1 MKKRDLEIISTLQ
14 QFRAMT
20 RDQVA
25 ELFFGHTKKK
35 ALNANDVL
43 KRLRDRGYIE
53 ADTNRQPYVYFPK
66 PARIKTN
73 GQKVD
78 HFLKIT
84 DFYLQLRAH
93 GEKDLKHFAV
103 ESQFPNVDVR
113 PDVCMFWRGS
123 AFFVE
128 VQNTQYTAKVMQ
140 QKIARYEAFAR
151 SELWRECLPFRVK
164 RFPTVWII
172 ADHRYNV
179 TSEYVRIIQTK
190 DVAQL
195 ISMTKPKQQ
204 PPQDISIR
212 IGKAP

>member
-66 PARIKTN
+66 PSRIKAS
-73 GQKVD
+73 GQKVN

-84 DFYLQLRAH
+84 EFYLQLRAH

-195 ISMTKPKQQ
+195 IAMTKPKPQ
-204 PPQDISIR
+204 PPNDISIR
-212 IGKAP
+212 IG

>member
-66 PARIKTN
+66 PSRIKAS
-73 GQKVD
+73 GQKVN

-128 VQNTQYTAKVMQ
+128 VQNTQYTAKVMA
-140 QKIARYEAFAR
+140 QKIVRYEAFAR

-172 ADHRYNV
+172 ADHKYNV

-190 DVAQL
+190 GVAEL
-195 ISMTKPKQQ
+195 LAMTKPKPQ

-212 IGKAP
+212 IG

>member
-123 AFFVE
+123 AFFAE
-128 VQNTQYTAKVMQ
+128 IQNTQYTAKVMQ
-140 QKIARYEAFAR
+140 QKIARYEAFAQ
-151 SELWRECLPFRVK
+151 SELWRECLPFKVK
-164 RFPTVWII
+164 RFPAVWII
-172 ADHRYNV
+172 TDHKYNV
-179 TSEYVRIIQTK
+179 SSEYVRIIQTK
-190 DVAQL
+190 DVAEL
-195 ISMTKPKQQ
+195 LAATKPK
-204 PPQDISIR
+204 PKNDGISIR
-212 IGKAP
+212 IG

>member
-1 MKKRDLEIISTLQ
+1 MRKRDLEIISTLQ

-84 DFYLQLRAH
+84 DFYLQLRTH

-128 VQNTQYTAKVMQ
+128 VQNTQYTAKVMA

-151 SELWRECLPFRVK
+151 SELWRECLPFKVK
-164 RFPTVWII
+164 RFPAVWII
-172 ADHRYNV
+172 ADHNYNV
-179 TSEYVRIIQTK
+179 SSEYVRIIQTK
-190 DVAQL
+190 DVAEL
-195 ISMTKPKQQ
+195 LAATKPK
-204 PPQDISIR
+204 PKNDGISIR
-212 IGKAP
+212 IG

>member
-20 RDQVA
+20 RDQLA

-66 PARIKTN
+66 PSRIKAS
-73 GQKVD
+73 GQKVN

-123 AFFVE
+123 SFFVE

-172 ADHRYNV
+172 ADHKYNV
-179 TSEYVRIIQTK
+179 SSEYVRIIQTK

-195 ISMTKPKQQ
+195 IAMTKPKPQ
-204 PPQDISIR
+204 PPKDISIR
-212 IGKAP
+212 IG

>member
-1 MKKRDLEIISTLQ
+1 MRKRDLEIISTLQ

-25 ELFFGHTKKK
+25 ALFFVETK
-35 ALNANDVL
+35 NPIRHANEVL
-43 KRLRDRGYIE
+43 KRLRDRGYVE

-84 DFYLQLRAH
+84 DFYLQLRGH

-123 AFFVE
+123 AFFAE
-128 VQNTQYTAKVMQ
+128 IQNTQYTAKVMQ

-172 ADHRYNV
+172 ADHKYNV
-179 TSEYVRIIQTK
+179 SSEYVRIIQTK

-195 ISMTKPKQQ
+195 IAMTKPKPQ

>member
-84 DFYLQLRAH
+84 DFYLQLRGY

-113 PDVCMFWRGS
+113 PDIIMKWRGS
-123 AFFVE
+123 TFFVE

-151 SELWRECLPFRVK
+151 SELWRECLPFKVK
-164 RFPTVWII
+164 AFPLVWII
-172 ADHRYNV
+172 ADHKYNV
-179 TSEYVRIIQTK
+179 SSEYVRIIQTK

-195 ISMTKPKQQ
+195 IAMTKPKPQ
-204 PPQDISIR
+204 PPKDISIR
-212 IGKAP
+212 IG